1 MKLSAALFT
10 CFLLTSLATLRAAAF
25 FVATNGDD
33 VNSGDEQKPLRTIQA
48 ALDRMVAGDACIL
61 RGGTYREAAIFK
73 TSGEECK
80 PVRLQAYPG
89 ESVVLDGTE
98 AVPKT
103 WTVYKEKIYKTPVD
117 TNKIEQL
124 FAGRE
129 MLIEARWPNM
139 TFGQRLERSRWA
151 QVDKGSRHGKIVC
164 EETAR
169 TGIDFIG
176 AMACLNIAHQW
187 WTWSRPITRHQAGS
201 DTLEYPADLKGLAF
215 CDPVLYKKIPEW
227 VTKAWEDDYFYL
239 YGKLALLDVE
249 TEWFHD
255 PKNGLLYF
263 YAPGGAD
270 PSTLDVRFK
279 ARDYALK
286 AKGQHHLE
294 IKGIKFFAT
303 SFRLDDCDDCRIENC
318 ELIYPTYTRTIT
330 EFNPQKKESAITKIT
345 GDRNVVRH
353 CSLAYA
359 NNAGLEVMGS
369 QNRVENCIIHDLN
382 WMGTLEYPA
391 LKLGAKSHSAN
402 GRTNEN
408 SEATSHG
415 NIASHNTLYN
425 GGNALLLFA
434 APDSVVE
441 YNHVYDGGLACK
453 DVSLIYG
460 SSPITHGS
468 VVRYNW
474 VHGCVTDGFFGR
486 GGHGGIGIRADDYSR
501 SNIFHHNVVW
511 DCGEIGI
518 TLKGDGHLVYN
529 NTVFG
534 IGTPELPWI
543 DFIISLGEEK
553 QESWHSQQF
562 EILPKQNQHSK
573 VVNNIGR
580 NINMGHK
587 VTDMLK
593 DSERI
598 HHNLRA
604 TDPTPL
610 LMDSTNFDFRP
621 RRESALVNA
630 GVSIPGY
637 TDGFKGKSPDIG
649 AYESKG
655 ERWMA
660 GADWEESFT
669 RFAGK

>member
-1 MKLSAALFT
+1 MKVNATFFT
-10 CFLLTSLATLRAAAF
+10 CFLLAPLATLHAAAF

-33 VNSGDEQKPLRTIQA
+33 VNPGDEQKPLRSIQA

-73 TSGEECK
+73 TSGEEGK

-103 WTVYKEKIYKTPVD
+103 WTVYKEKIYKTSVD
-117 TNKIEQL
+117 TKKIEQL
-124 FAGRE
+124 FVGRE
-129 MLIEARWPNM
+129 MMVEARWPNM
-139 TFGQRLERSRWA
+139 TFEQRLGRSRWA
-151 QVDKGSRHGKIVC
+151 QMDKGSRHGKIVC
-164 EETAR
+164 EEIAK
-169 TGIDFIG
+169 TGIDFTG
-176 AMACLNIAHQW
+176 AMACLNVAHQW
-187 WTWSRPITRHQAGS
+187 WTWSRPITQHQSGS
-201 DTLEYPADLKGLAF
+201 NTLEYPADLKGLAF
-215 CDPVLYKKIPEW
+215 CDPALYKKIPEW
-227 VTKAWEDDYFYL
+227 VTKTWEDDYFYL
-239 YGKLALLDVE
+239 YGKLELLDVE

-255 PKNGLLYF
+255 SKNGLLYF
-263 YAPGGAD
+263 YAPGGVS

-318 ELIYPTYTRTIT
+318 ELLYPTYTRTIT
-330 EFNPQKKESAITKIT
+330 EFDPKKKESVITKIT

-369 QNRVENCIIHDLN
+369 QNRVKNCIIHDVN

-391 LKLGAKSHSAN
+391 LKLGVKPHSVN

-408 SEATSHG
+408 SEVTSHG
-415 NIASHNTLYN
+415 NVASHNTLYN
-425 GGNALLLFA
+425 GGNALLSFA

-474 VHGCVTDGFFGR
+474 VHGCVTDGFSGR

-534 IGTPELPWI
+534 IGTPEAPWL
-543 DFIISLGEEK
+543 DFVFPLGEEK
-553 QESWHSQQF
+553 KQPWYPHQF
-562 EILPKQNQHSK
+562 EILAKQNQHSE
-573 VVNNIGR
+573 VMNNIGR
-580 NINMGHK
+580 YINLGHK

-610 LMDSTNFDFRP
+610 LMDTTHFDFRP
-621 RRESALVNA
+621 KPESALVNA
-630 GVSIPGY
+630 GVPIPGY
-637 TDGFKGKSPDIG
+637 TDGFKGKSPDLG
-649 AYESKG
+649 AYESQG
-655 ERWMA
+655 ERWVA

-669 RFAGK
+669 SLTGK